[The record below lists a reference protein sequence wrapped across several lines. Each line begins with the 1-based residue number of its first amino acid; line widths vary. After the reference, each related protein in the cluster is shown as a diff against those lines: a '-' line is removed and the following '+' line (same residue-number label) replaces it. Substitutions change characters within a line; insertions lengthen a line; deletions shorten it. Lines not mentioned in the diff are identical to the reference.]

1 MKRYFIAMTALLSL
15 VGCAPEEDVPGGEKL
30 AQTASLMLGD
40 KAVEFSSP
48 TSISAGASEVGTEKL
63 INYQVQLFKQN
74 KEDKQAYLSLD
85 NAQVTKYNE
94 TFGTSYKVLPS
105 QYVAYNSVL
114 PIKSGNTISEKGVL
128 KLRVAAD
135 LEDNTPYMLALRLTS
150 VSGAGVSS
158 NAQTLLVRLTK
169 VKGQINQTFVITPDE
184 YFAIDKNSSSVD
196 DIGNTFTLEGLINVQ
211 NFSENSGQA
220 FISTFM
226 GTEGGTLLRFGD
238 TGNPANRLQT
248 NGAGTELAV
257 NFAVNKWYHVALVVN
272 GNKTIAYINGEKV
285 DEFAKNGRLGEFYIG
300 RSYNGDR
307 GIAAHFSELRLWKV
321 ARSAAQIKDNM
332 YDVATNAEGLYAY
345 WKMNKVENNK
355 IPDVSGNG
363 RELILRGQKNKNGR
377 LDITIHNESKNV
389 KIGE

>member
-1 MKRYFIAMTALLSL
+1 MNQEHIQKLIDSLEQRVSKFENKSPVSQSLLDDDYNRMNRFVKSYFELDLITHEVRENYLNRIEAAYKHYRTH
-15 VGCAPEEDVPGGEKL
+15 PDQKL
-30 AQTASLMLGD
+30 A
-40 KAVEFSSP
+40 K
-48 TSISAGASEVGTEKL
+48 
-63 INYQVQLFKQN
+63 N
-74 KEDKQAYLSLD
+74 KENTTGSSQKSDRATPIYNMGVTVVGEITDSSTLADIRLQTDQYTFPRKLD
-85 NAQVTKYNE
+85 NSQIIVTERGAVPIIHSVPCDREGFASIDWVSIGIGQE
-94 TFGTSYKVLPS
+94 TLG
-105 QYVAYNSVL
+105 
-114 PIKSGNTISEKGVL
+114 
-128 KLRVAAD
+128 
-135 LEDNTPYMLALRLTS
+135 
-150 VSGAGVSS
+150 
-158 NAQTLLVRLTK
+158 
-169 VKGQINQTFVITPDE
+169 DE
-184 YFAIDKNSSSVD
+184 YFSIDKNSSSVD

-238 TGNPANRLQT
+238 TGNPSNRLQT